1 MRVCECDVC
10 YYRVREASMSGIEEV
25 SLLVTVT
32 SPELITPQMYVV
44 QLSCEF

>member
-1 MRVCECDVC
+1 MRLCGCDVC

-32 SPELITPQMYVV
+32 NPELITPQM
-44 QLSCEF
+44 